1 MRRTTNMILAVL
13 AVLSLAWPAR
23 ADFKVVQK
31 NHTDA
36 MKMMGHEQP
45 ARDIVSTTWVGDN
58 MLRMDEGD
66 SSYIVRLD
74 RKKLY
79 LVDHSEKKVTE
90 VDIPLDIS
98 KYLPPQM
105 QQMVGQMMK
114 MSATVTSTGET
125 RKVGPWTARKYLIK
139 ISSPMMSTEQVAW
152 ASKDV
157 GFDVST
163 YAAMATEIMKLQ
175 PGMEEVVKELSKV
188 DGLVV
193 LQESTTTVMGTSVKS
208 RQEVVSVEKSG
219 PPPGGYEPPSGYTRE
234 PFDPMKMMQQKNQ

>member
-1 MRRTTNMILAVL
+1 MVL
-13 AVLSLAWPAR
+13 AAVAALSLTLPAH

-31 NHTDA
+31 NHTDPA
-36 MKMMGHEQP
+36 TIMGREQP
-45 ARDIVSTTWVGDN
+45 ARDIVSTTWVGDG

-79 LVDHSEKKVTE
+79 LVDHGEKKVTE
-90 VDIPLDIS
+90 VDIPIDLS

-114 MSATVTSTGET
+114 MSATVTPTGET
-125 RKVGPWTARKYLIK
+125 RKVGPWKARKYLIK

-157 GFDVST
+157 GFDASA
-163 YAAMATEIMKLQ
+163 YAAMAAEIMKLQ
-175 PGMEEVVKELSKV
+175 PGMAEVVKELAKV
-188 DGLVV
+188 DGMVV
-193 LQESTTTVMGTSVKS
+193 LQESTTTVMGTSMKS

-219 PPPGGYEPPSGYTRE
+219 PPPGGYEPPSGYARE
-234 PFDPMKMMQQKNQ
+234 PFDPMKMMQKKK